1 MKFEKELKKFE
12 DLMVLKGFT
21 VQTKKNYKY
30 CICKYFEFLE
40 KTSFS
45 IGIVSANEYFLFLNR
60 KKLSTNSIRVYVATV
75 LFLFK
80 DVLKMKVS
88 NFDIPSPKKPKLL
101 PKVLSKE
108 EVFKIIESI
117 ENKKHKLIISVLYS
131 SGIRL
136 SEVINLKRNDVQTE
150 RNLILIRNGKGK
162 KDRITILSKKVKNL
176 LIDYLIENEFK
187 TNYLFETNRNSKY
200 TAKSIQLILKK
211 SSKIINKHV
220 TPHMLR
226 HSFATHLLETGTDIR
241 YIQKLLGHA
250 NLETT
255 SIYTHIAVNKLED
268 IKSPFD

>member
-21 VQTKKNYKY
+21 AKTKKNYNY
-30 CICKYFEFLE
+30 CISKYFEFLE

-45 IGIVSANEYFLFLNR
+45 IDIVSANEYFLFLNR
-60 KKLSTNSIRVYVATV
+60 KKLVANSIRIYVASV

-80 DVLKMKVS
+80 DVLRMKVD
-88 NFDIPSPKKPKLL
+88 NFDIYLPRKPKLL

-108 EVFKIIESI
+108 EVFKIIENI
-117 ENKKHKLIISVLYS
+117 ENKKHKLIVSVLYS

-136 SEVINLKRNDVQTE
+136 SEVINLKRNDIQTD
-150 RNLILIRNGKGK
+150 RNIILIRNGKGQ
-162 KDRITILSKKVKNL
+162 KDRITILSKKVKSQ
-176 LIDYLIENEFK
+176 LIDYLIETEFETK
-187 TNYLFETNRNSKY
+187 YLFETNRRSKY
-200 TAKSIQLILKK
+200 TGKSIQLILKK
-211 SSKIINKHV
+211 ASKCINKNV

-226 HSFATHLLETGTDIR
+226 HPFATHLLEAGTDIR

-255 SIYTHIAVNKLED
+255 SIYTNVAANKLED